1 MSFRDYKKEIERKKE
16 ENRTLEML
24 EQTVSTFSKRKEEYI
39 ASAKDALRRG
49 DQSAYESASVLLKNI
64 MFQIAQ
70 TQDMITNFKTARDM
84 RELNALSSQFT
95 RSMDKIMLSLNQSR
109 KQIHFK
115 KTKNG
120 VQKALY
126 NQSKT
131 AQELRDLLSTN
142 GIAFAQTVRTVSDV
156 KDEEIYKALQ
166 RGIEAEDRDAEVLL
180 DELENLY
187 GNKQESKAN
196 SNVEDV
202 EEAPKVEN
210 KATKV
215 VLGGKAEP
223 EEKKEKPS
231 TTSAKQ
237 SSENKPTHEMN
248 ACPKTAGKQNE
259 KQSEQKPENVVL
271 SAPAANGEF
280 TFDWDQLPD
289 VTFDDVA
296 GLEDVKNIVYKKVL
310 LPLKD
315 PEAFE
320 GYTNKKGG
328 GLLLYGPPGT
338 GKTMIA
344 AAIANEIGA
353 KFCAIQPSDLLQQG
367 VGQSEKAVKAL
378 FNEARQFPCAV
389 IYFDE
394 MDSVTPKNTKSQYSK
409 NLRSELL
416 AQMQGV
422 DNYRKDRERI
432 LFLIASTNKP
442 WDMDSAF
449 VRPGRLG
456 TVAYVGLPDEASR
469 RYMLEKRLMNLK
481 KMGIVEVAD
490 DIDLDSIVQRTAGFN
505 GSDIDEL
512 FNTLEEDS
520 AVRGT
525 EVGRKYINMA
535 DFEEL
540 FKKVRSSVQR
550 DDIEKLMAWKTAND
564 KE

>member
-49 DQSAYESASVLLKNI
+49 DHSAYESASVLLKNI

-70 TQDMITNFKTARDM
+70 TQDMITDFKTARDM

-109 KQIHFK
+109 KQINFK

-126 NQSKT
+126 NQSET
-131 AQELRDLLSTN
+131 AQELRDLLSSN

-156 KDEEIYKALQ
+156 KDEQIYKALQ
-166 RGIEAEDRDAEVLL
+166 SGIEAEDRDAEGLL
-180 DELENLY
+180 DELESLY
-187 GNKQESKAN
+187 GSKQESQKEFKKESVSETPQIEHKAEQ
-196 SNVEDV
+196 V
-202 EEAPKVEN
+202 A
-210 KATKV
+210 
-215 VLGGKAEP
+215 LGGKPAS
-223 EEKKEKPS
+223 EEKTEKQAPVSVKKNREDNSSCEKKACKKPSEKP
-231 TTSAKQ
+231 
-237 SSENKPTHEMN
+237 
-248 ACPKTAGKQNE
+248 
-259 KQSEQKPENVVL
+259 SEQKPEDVVL
-271 SAPAANGEF
+271 SSPAANGEF

-296 GLEDVKNIVYKKVL
+296 GLEDVKDTVYKKVL
-310 LPLKD
+310 LPLKN

-320 GYTNKKGG
+320 GYARKNGG

-353 KFCAIQPSDLLQQG
+353 KFCSVQPSDLLHQG

-378 FNEARQFPCAV
+378 FNEAKQFPCAV

-394 MDSVTPKNTKSQYSK
+394 MDSITPKSTKSQYSK
-409 NLRSELL
+409 HLRSELL
-416 AQMQGV
+416 AQMQGM
-422 DNYRKDRERI
+422 DSYRKDSDRI
-432 LFLIASTNKP
+432 LFLIAATNKP
-442 WDMDSAF
+442 WDIDSAF

-456 TVAYVGLPDEASR
+456 ARVYVGLPDEDSR
-469 RYMLEKRLMNLK
+469 RYMLEKRLLK
-481 KMGIVEVAD
+481 LKNMGVVEVSD
-490 DIDLDSIVQRTAGFN
+490 DIDLETIVQRTAGFN
-505 GSDIDEL
+505 GSDIDNL
-512 FNTLEEDS
+512 FNAIEEVS
-520 AVRGT
+520 AVRGV
-525 EVGRKYINMA
+525 EVGKKYINMA
-535 DFEEL
+535 DFDDVFE
-540 FKKVRSSVQR
+540 KVKSSVQR
-550 DDIEKLMAWKTAND
+550 DDIEKLMGWKAENG
-564 KE
+564 